1 MADNLARKIE
11 FNPNEK
17 PQPQDRQRQVLDH
30 HQVSWSIL
38 EKTLV
43 VIGTIITASLMAILV
58 SSNISATSAQHEFTS
73 VQRSV
78 ETSKSQVSDLHQEI
92 GELTS
97 TSRMNKIAHSNGLT
111 LIDKNIR
118 TIR

>member
-1 MADNLARKIE
+1 MADSLARKIE

-17 PQPQDRQRQVLDH
+17 PKPQDRQRQVLDY
-30 HQVSWSIL
+30 HQVSWSIF
-38 EKTLV
+38 EKTLFT
-43 VIGTIITASLMAILV
+43 IGAIITVVLMAILV
-58 SSNISATSAQHEFTS
+58 SSSISATSAQHELTS
-73 VQRSV
+73 VQRLV
-78 ETSKSQVSDLHQEI
+78 EKKQSQVSDLRQEM

-97 TSRMNKIAHSNGLT
+97 TSRMNRIARSNGLT